1 MKLFFYIL
9 FIGINFNYLMASI
22 CATDPDDPQNKALA
36 GGVILMLGVVFF
48 ILIGFALFIY
58 NLNKKSKKV

>member
-1 MKLFFYIL
+1 MKLFYNIF

>member
-1 MKLFFYIL
+1 M
-9 FIGINFNYLMASI
+9 GINFNYLMASV
-22 CATDPDDPQNKALA
+22 CLTDPDDPQNKALA

-48 ILIGFALFIY
+48 VLIGFALFIY